1 MTVALLESVTRTALL
16 GMRFW
21 DALTA
26 RVVCEG
32 ITVTETSSGTA
43 GTAGP
48 SGVFAFHDLPGLYA
62 SAFGDGS
69 PGFWA
74 SPPEHAVFSFE
85 VTDATNTFLP
95 FGFSAAAP
103 TRELLAQAPSSPP
116 GMSDMPLFSSTAR
129 QLPAAS
135 AVVRAELWDALA
147 ARPAPS
153 ALLEVTVSG
162 ATHYGLSDAA
172 GRVVVAFPYP
182 EPPTQ
187 ISSPPGSQ
195 GSWTTA
201 TWPLTLGVRYAAAP
215 AGAASSAVPMLD
227 AVLAQPQA
235 VLLAASS
242 PETPLGG
249 ATLPYGSELVLR
261 SAGQSTLS
269 VLTT

>member
-1 MTVALLESVTRTALL
+1 MTVMLLDSVTRTVLL

-26 RVVCEG
+26 RAVSEG
-32 ITVTETSSGTA
+32 ISITETSSGMA
-43 GTAGP
+43 GVAGP
-48 SGVFAFHDLPGLYA
+48 SGVFAFHDLPGLHA

-95 FGFSAAAP
+95 FSFSAAAP
-103 TRELLAQAPSSPP
+103 MRELLVESPTSPP
-116 GMSDMPLFSSTAR
+116 GMSDVPLFSSPAR

-135 AVVRAELWDALA
+135 AVVRAELWDIV
-147 ARPAPS
+147 ARQPAGA

-162 ATHYGLSDAA
+162 STYYGLSDED

-182 EPPTQ
+182 EPPTR
-187 ISSPPGSQ
+187 ISSPPSAQ
-195 GSWTTA
+195 GGLATA
-201 TWPLTLGVRYAAAP
+201 TWPLTLGVRYA
-215 AGAASSAVPMLD
+215 GAAVSAVPALD
-227 AVLAQPQA
+227 TVLTQPQA
-235 VLLAASS
+235 TLLAASS
-242 PETPLGG
+242 PDTPLGG